1 MSTSSVWRQR
11 AHPRRA
17 RSTRRRVE
25 EPHQGAAAHSSVT
38 SPSAPLVYSLPLR
51 LKFRKDGERRSWK
64 AERCPGPQ
72 RWAPRALPESDAR

>member
-1 MSTSSVWRQR
+1 MAATCTPATGPVHTS
-11 AHPRRA
+11 AGA
-17 RSTRRRVE
+17 
-25 EPHQGAAAHSSVT
+25 GAASGGSSPLLGDEPL
-38 SPSAPLVYSLPLR
+38 SPVVYSLPLR